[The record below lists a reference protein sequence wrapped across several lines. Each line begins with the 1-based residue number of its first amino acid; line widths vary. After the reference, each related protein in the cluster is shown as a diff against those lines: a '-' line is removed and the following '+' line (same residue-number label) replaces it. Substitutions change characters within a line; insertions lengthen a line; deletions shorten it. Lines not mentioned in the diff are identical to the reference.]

1 MEPIMMWPW
10 AKGSACLR
18 LICTAFRI
26 RGIVRRFV
34 AVLVLL
40 VSASLLSAHTVIT
53 TKITW
58 SREVSR
64 IAYQHCASCHHDGG
78 SSFSLMTY
86 EEARPW
92 AEAIKQQVIARRMPP
107 WNPVKGFAGFRNDRG
122 LPQRQ
127 LATLA
132 NTDTA

>member
-10 AKGSACLR
+10 AKCSACLR
-18 LICTAFRI
+18 LIYTGFRI
-26 RGIVRRFV
+26 RGIVRRV
-34 AVLVLL
+34 VTVLVLL

-86 EEARPW
+86 DEASPW
-92 AEAIKQQVIARRMPP
+92 AHPLIHHV
-107 WNPVKGFAGFRNDRG
+107 
-122 LPQRQ
+122 LP
-127 LATLA
+127 LP
-132 NTDTA
+132 

>member
-1 MEPIMMWPW
+1 M
-10 AKGSACLR
+10 
-18 LICTAFRI
+18 
-26 RGIVRRFV
+26 RRFV

-64 IAYQHCASCHHDGG
+64 IAYQHCAFCHHDGG

-107 WNPVKGFAGFRNDRG
+107 WNAVKGFGEFKNDRG
-122 LPQRQ
+122 LTQEEIGII
-127 LATLA
+127 A
-132 NTDTA
+132 NWVTGGAPEG